1 MQKQT
6 IGSEQTLQ
14 SPFVT
19 QFRFNRKNYLSM
31 SGSNSD
37 FTPIAHTQHHCLI

>member
-14 SPFVT
+14 SPFH
-19 QFRFNRKNYLSM
+19 NLDSIAKNYLSM